1 MRLRCV
7 QPPHVPAGVGVTVAE
22 GTPGEEA
29 PHVLDSNRSGEKVVG
44 GSAARIVAYGGGA
57 LLSVASTAVVARQ
70 LGTTSFDGFATVL
83 SLSLIALMVTDF
95 GMATL
100 GVREYVALAEA
111 ERDHAMR
118 VLLALRMLL
127 MVLGTVA
134 MLGFTLLARFPAQL
148 VWGSLL
154 AGVGLVVQVVPA
166 TYAVPLQATLRLA
179 MVGAVD
185 FVRQAVQA
193 ILLVVLALAGVGVVP
208 LLATSIP
215 AGLASALLAIRV
227 ARGLTPLVPSL
238 DWGAMGRMLRLALSF
253 AVATS
258 VGATYAYVAQVV
270 THLVTDERQSG
281 LFALAFRVFSVVIA
295 VAMISV
301 SSAFPILTRTAGR
314 DARRFGY
321 VSSRLYEGV
330 LLLGIVVAV
339 GIGAGAP
346 AIVQILGGTSFAG
359 SVVMLQVL
367 AAAIVGSFLVAVG
380 SFLLLSLREHRVL
393 LVINGTALVLAVL
406 LAWVLASRF
415 GGIGAAMALC
425 VTEYGLAGAYW
436 LVVRGGGHEVRLT
449 RRCLLSFAAAL
460 LPALGL
466 ALLLHLLGDGMV
478 SGLIGGVACPT
489 VFIVVALLTG
499 GIPAEVVATVRDRI
513 RPSR

>member
-1 MRLRCV
+1 LRSNCPYSSQPGVRHRCV
-7 QPPHVPAGVGVTVAE
+7 QHLRVLASVGVTVAAE

-44 GSAARIVAYGGGA
+44 GSAARIVAYAGGA
-57 LLSVASTAVVARQ
+57 LLAVASTAVVARQ
-70 LGTTSFDGFATVL
+70 LGTTNFDGFATVL

-100 GVREYVALAEA
+100 GVREYVALVGA

-118 VLLALRMLL
+118 VLLGLRVLL

-134 MLGFTLLARFPAQL
+134 MLVFALLARFPAEL

-166 TYAVPLQATLRLA
+166 TYAVPLQATLRLG

-215 AGLASALLAIRV
+215 AALASALLAIPL
-227 ARGLTPLVPSL
+227 ARRLAPLVPSL
-238 DWGAMGRMLRLALSF
+238 DWRAMGRMLRLALSF

-270 THLVTDERQSG
+270 THLSTNERESG
-281 LFALAFRVFSVVIA
+281 LFALAFRVFSVLIA
-295 VAMISV
+295 VAMIAV

-314 DARRFGY
+314 DSRRFGY

-339 GIGAGAP
+339 GVGAGAT
-346 AIVQILGGTSFAG
+346 AIVQILGGASFAG
-359 SVVMLQVL
+359 SALMLQVL
-367 AAAIVGSFLVAVG
+367 AVAIIVAV
-380 SFLLLSLREHRVL
+380 VL
-393 LVINGTALVLAVL
+393 T
-406 LAWVLASRF
+406 WVLASRF
-415 GGIGAAMALC
+415 GGLGAALALC

-436 LVVRGGGHEVRLT
+436 LVVRRGGHEVRMA

-460 LPALGL
+460 LPTLG
-466 ALLLHLLGDGMV
+466 AGWLLHLFGDGILP
-478 SGLIGGVACPT
+478 GLIGGVACPT
-489 VFIVVALLTG
+489 LFVAVALLTG
-499 GIPAEVVATVRDRI
+499 GIPAEVVAAVRDRI
-513 RPSR
+513 RPLR

>member
-1 MRLRCV
+1 M
-7 QPPHVPAGVGVTVAE
+7 QHPHVLASVGVTVAD

-29 PHVLDSNRSGEKVVG
+29 PHVLDSSRSGEKVVG
-44 GSAARIVAYGGGA
+44 GGAARIVAYGGGA
-57 LLSVASTAVVARQ
+57 LLSVASTAVVARE
-70 LGTTSFDGFATVL
+70 LGTARFDGFATVL

-100 GVREYVALAEA
+100 GVREYVALADA

-118 VLLALRMLL
+118 VLLGLRMLL

-134 MLGFTLLARFPAQL
+134 MLVFALLARFRAEL

-166 TYAVPLQATLRLA
+166 TYVVPLQATLRLG

-193 ILLVVLALAGVGVVP
+193 ILLVVLALAGFGVVP
-208 LLATSIP
+208 LLFTSIP
-215 AGLASALLAIRV
+215 AGLASALLALPV
-227 ARGLTPLVPSL
+227 ARRLTPLMPSL
-238 DWGAMGRMLRLALSF
+238 DWRAMGRLLRLALSF

-270 THLVTDERQSG
+270 THLSTNERESG
-281 LFALAFRVFSVVIA
+281 LFALAFRVFSVLIA
-295 VAMISV
+295 VAMIAV

-314 DARRFGY
+314 DSRRFSY

-339 GIGAGAP
+339 GVGAGAT
-346 AIVQILGGTSFAG
+346 AIVQILGGASFVGAA
-359 SVVMLQVL
+359 VMLQVL
-367 AAAIVGSFLVAVG
+367 AVAIVGSFLVAVG
-380 SFLLLSLREHRVL
+380 SFVLLSLHEHRAL
-393 LVINGTALVLAVL
+393 LVINGTALVIAVV

-415 GGIGAAMALC
+415 GGIGAALALC

-436 LVVRGGGHEVRLT
+436 LVVRRGGHEVRLA

-460 LPALGL
+460 IPTLGL
-466 ALLLHLLGDGMV
+466 ALLLHLLGGGILL
-478 SGLIGGVACPT
+478 GLIGGVGCPT
-489 VFIVVALLTG
+489 MFMAVALVTRG
-499 GIPAEVVATVRDRI
+499 VPAEVVATVRGRI
-513 RPSR
+513 RPLH

>member
-1 MRLRCV
+1 MQHLRV
-7 QPPHVPAGVGVTVAE
+7 LASVGVTVAAE

-44 GSAARIVAYGGGA
+44 GSAARIVAYAGGA
-57 LLSVASTAVVARQ
+57 LLAVASTAVVARQ
-70 LGTTSFDGFATVL
+70 LGTTNFDGFATVL

-100 GVREYVALAEA
+100 GVREYVALVGA

-118 VLLALRMLL
+118 VLLGLRVLL

-134 MLGFTLLARFPAQL
+134 MLVFALLARFPAEL

-166 TYAVPLQATLRLA
+166 TYAVPLQATLRLG

-215 AGLASALLAIRV
+215 AALASALLAIPL
-227 ARGLTPLVPSL
+227 ARRLAPLVPSL
-238 DWGAMGRMLRLALSF
+238 DWRAMRRMLRLALSF

-270 THLVTDERQSG
+270 THLSTNERESG
-281 LFALAFRVFSVVIA
+281 LFALAFRVFSVLIA
-295 VAMISV
+295 VAMIAV

-314 DARRFGY
+314 DSRRFGY

-339 GIGAGAP
+339 GVGAGAT
-346 AIVQILGGTSFAG
+346 AIVQILGGASFAG
-359 SVVMLQVL
+359 SALMLQVL
-367 AAAIVGSFLVAVG
+367 AVAIIGSFLVAVG
-380 SFLLLSLREHRVL
+380 SFLLLSLREHLAL
-393 LVINGTALVLAVL
+393 LVINGTALVVAVVL
-406 LAWVLASRF
+406 TWVLASRF
-415 GGIGAAMALC
+415 GGLGAALALC

-436 LVVRGGGHEVRLT
+436 LVVRRGGHEVRMA

-460 LPALGL
+460 LPTLG
-466 ALLLHLLGDGMV
+466 AGWLLHLFGDGILP
-478 SGLIGGVACPT
+478 GLIGGVACPT
-489 VFIVVALLTG
+489 LFVAVALLTG
-499 GIPAEVVATVRDRI
+499 GIPAEVVAAVRDRI
-513 RPSR
+513 RPLR